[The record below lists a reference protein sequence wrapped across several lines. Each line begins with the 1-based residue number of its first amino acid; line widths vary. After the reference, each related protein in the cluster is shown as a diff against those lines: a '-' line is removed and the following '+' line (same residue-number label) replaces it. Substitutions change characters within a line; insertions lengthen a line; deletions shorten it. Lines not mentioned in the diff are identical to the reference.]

1 MEKKG
6 NLNSSK
12 EFLLNSAPEIISIL
26 KIIAHQKRFEI
37 LILLL
42 EGPLTFQKLLE
53 KTTLKKSAL
62 SNHLNDLKDKHLVD
76 KVQHG
81 TYKIT
86 DYGKNYVK
94 SIENAYRE
102 NYNIKKKIKEKN
114 QMLKLTK
121 SFLERDR

>member
-1 MEKKG
+1 
-6 NLNSSK
+6 
-12 EFLLNSAPEIISIL
+12 
-26 KIIAHQKRFEI
+26 
-37 LILLL
+37 
-42 EGPLTFQKLLE
+42 
-53 KTTLKKSAL
+53 LKKSAL

-81 TYKIT
+81 TYEIT

-102 NYNIKKKIKEKN
+102 DYNIKKKIKEKN
-114 QMLKLTK
+114 QRLKLTK